1 MGEESYTLIRD
12 IPSGEVVRLDFK
24 WATKKKII
32 LDFSINVSMIEDEN
46 MIEIYRIDTNHGYL
60 HEHRFWKTNKPT
72 RLNIGYNQAFIE
84 KKKEVLN
91 NYKRWVLL
99 FKKNR

>member
-1 MGEESYTLIRD
+1 MREESYTLIKD

-24 WATKKKII
+24 WIMEKSKVV
-32 LDFSINVSMIEDEN
+32 DFSINVSIIEDDT
-46 MIEIYRIDTNHGYL
+46 MIEIYRVDTNHGYL
-60 HEHRFWKTNKPT
+60 HEHRFWKSNKPEQ
-72 RLNIGYNQAFIE
+72 LNMGYNEAFVE

-91 NYKRWVLL
+91 NYKKWVLL